1 MPSTLVLGVGNIL
14 LSDEGVGVHVARR
27 LQVLDSPPDVEVI
40 DGGTEGFELI
50 RFFEGRER
58 VIIVDCLMSR
68 DPPGT
73 IIRAAPDQ
81 LNLQWAPGFS
91 PHQSGL
97 RELLFSVRAL
107 PSSPA
112 ITILGIVPA
121 ETGKVST
128 DLSVALAERMDS
140 IVTCIRKIINEAGVP
155 RPLQ

>member
-1 MPSTLVLGVGNIL
+1 MLSTLVLGVGNIL

-27 LQVLDSPPDVEVI
+27 LQALHLPPRVEVI

-58 VIIVDCLMSR
+58 VIIVDCLMSH

-81 LNLQWAPGFS
+81 LKLQWAPGFS

-97 RELLFSVRAL
+97 RELLFSARAL
-107 PSSPA
+107 PSPPA

-121 ETGKVST
+121 ETGKISSS
-128 DLSVALAERMDS
+128 LSVAVAGRMEK
-140 IVTCIRKIINEAGVP
+140 IVASVLEVVRE
-155 RPLQ
+155 L

>member
-27 LQVLDSPPDVEVI
+27 LQLLDSLPDVEVI

-50 RFFEGRER
+50 RFFEDRKR
-58 VIIVDCLMSR
+58 VIVVDCLLSR

-73 IIRAAPDQ
+73 IIRAAPDE
-81 LNLQWAPGFS
+81 LDLQWAHEFS

-97 RELLFSVRAL
+97 RELLTAARAL
-107 PSSPA
+107 PSPPA

-121 ETGKVST
+121 ETGKAGMA
-128 DLSVALAERMDS
+128 LSIVVAERMER
-140 IVTCIRKIINEAGVP
+140 IVASVLEIIGKP
-155 RPLQ
+155 RPPRSP